1 MPSPKNASRTM
12 AEVRAECVALG
23 LTPKRS
29 IAATEEHIAE
39 MKAYWDRRD
48 AANRQAAAEARAA
61 EKTARHAAKHRS
73 GAEPFTGGYVT
84 EVDAVGARKIVGQYR
99 EAYSPGMDVLMR
111 ECDMVMEVKRSF
123 DTPKPKD
130 QVRRDVRRKM
140 RKMTRQAQ
148 RRARG

>member
-12 AEVRAECVALG
+12 AEVRAECAALG

-39 MKAYWDRRD
+39 MKAYWDRMA

-61 EKTARHAAKHRS
+61 EKTERHVANHRS
-73 GAEPFTGGYVT
+73 GAALFLAAAAALGTVPP
-84 EVDAVGARKIVGQYR
+84 A
-99 EAYSPGMDVLMR
+99 SPAMR
-111 ECDMVMEVKRSF
+111 EQARSF

-140 RKMTRQAQ
+140 RKATRQAQ
-148 RRARG
+148 RRAGR